1 MNRAIVR
8 VVALWASCTGAAA
21 PAKLYAGAQETLP
34 STAIE
39 RALTERI
46 CDGLFAARP
55 TDLAGHE
62 SCVADQLTA
71 LRADFGRD
79 LSRLSASD
87 RRKLDATCSPLE
99 KAESRERYLDCVN
112 AQLTA
117 LRERLHRGRA
127 AAAGATPQTPSPQA
141 LALPAA
147 APARQATSW
156 MWWIVAP
163 VAIGAGIA
171 GAVVLVRKRRPTAA
185 HVCSACGAPVA
196 DAGALCAACRHE
208 AAEARR
214 RAAAE
219 RVAEADQQQQ
229 QQAAA
234 AAENAEREREG
245 ARRTALE
252 AETREAETREREEA
266 ARRQH
271 DQEEENA
278 RKSAAVPSAPASAS
292 EEDESF
298 DPYQILG
305 IPPDADDDAI
315 RAAYEAARAKYDA
328 GQVSHLS
335 PEVQHH
341 YKAKAA
347 AVELAYQTL
356 TAT

>member
-1 MNRAIVR
+1 MNRAMIR
-8 VVALWASCTGAAA
+8 VVALWASCTVVAA
-21 PAKLYAGAQETLP
+21 PAKLNAGAQETPP

-99 KAESRERYLDCVN
+99 KAEARERYLDCVN

-127 AAAGATPQTPSPQA
+127 AAAGATPETPSPQA

-147 APARQATSW
+147 SPARQATSW

-163 VAIGAGIA
+163 VAIGGAIA
-171 GAVVLVRKRRPTAA
+171 GAVVLVRKRRPPATY
-185 HVCSACGAPVA
+185 VCSACGAPVA

-234 AAENAEREREG
+234 AENAEREREV
-245 ARRTALE
+245 ARRTAL
-252 AETREAETREREEA
+252 EAETREREEA

-271 DQEEENA
+271 EQEEEDA
-278 RKSAAVPSAPASAS
+278 RKSAAAPSAPAPAS

-305 IPPDADDDAI
+305 IPPDADDEAI
-315 RAAYEAARAKYDA
+315 RTAYEAAKAKYDA